1 MTYSPSPL
9 AVTARL
15 VRAVHV
21 FAAVLERKA
30 WMARIKRVMTVI
42 YIRALL
48 LAAKIRQTFRMKGGW
63 VYIVTNKR
71 DGILYVGV
79 TSDMR
84 RRASEH
90 RDGTYPGFSKR
101 HGLKR
106 LVYME
111 SHDEIESAIARETRI
126 KKWPRAWKVRMIH
139 GFNPD
144 WDDLYET
151 LNY

>member
-1 MTYSPSPL
+1 MFSGPSHFATTNILALPYSS
-9 AVTARL
+9 T
-15 VRAVHV
+15 
-21 FAAVLERKA
+21 
-30 WMARIKRVMTVI
+30 
-42 YIRALL
+42 
-48 LAAKIRQTFRMKGGW
+48 QTSRMKGGW

-90 RDGTYPGFSKR
+90 RDGTYPGFSRK

-111 SHDEIESAIARETRI
+111 SHDEIASAIARETRI